1 MLSTKAMQHASCVS
15 ICVTDHYAG
24 EPEVISQAIV
34 NTVAYLQFLYDTTTK
49 NLNVRNL

>member
-1 MLSTKAMQHASCVS
+1 MLSTKAMQHV
-15 ICVTDHYAG
+15 VNTG